1 MIVAILGSRAFEYVR
16 PMAEALERV
25 FREVGVSAVVFNDGH
40 AQRAGVQPGLR
51 QYTQGGIDQEHAHA
65 FHS

>member
-1 MIVAILGSRAFEYVR
+1 
-16 PMAEALERV
+16 MAEALERV